1 MGLPREGCEYEDTYF
16 YKFQKEYK
24 EIDCISFF
32 KRAMTSDGL
41 YELYES
47 YIRHY
52 NPDIVISHS
61 GLTDCAPRLIN
72 DREIF
77 LAWSYLCTKDGAFK
91 FVLVDNKKNI

>member
-61 GLTDCAPRLIN
+61 GLTDCAPRLIMIGN
-72 DREIF
+72 IF
-77 LAWSYLCTKDGAFK
+77 GVVLFMYPKDWG
-91 FVLVDNKKNI
+91 V

>member
-1 MGLPREGCEYEDTYF
+1 
-16 YKFQKEYK
+16 
-24 EIDCISFF
+24 
-32 KRAMTSDGL
+32 MTSDGL

-72 DREIF
+72 DRKYF
-77 LAWSYLCTKDGAFK
+77 GVVLFMYPKDWG
-91 FVLVDNKKNI
+91 V

>member
-41 YELYES
+41 YELYE
-47 YIRHY
+47 
-52 NPDIVISHS
+52 VIFV
-61 GLTDCAPRLIN
+61 TITLI
-72 DREIF
+72 
-77 LAWSYLCTKDGAFK
+77 
-91 FVLVDNKKNI
+91 